1 MKIKDLR
8 EIERIDPFALG
19 ENRVNGYIDQA
30 VKVTGLNRDFFE
42 YFAKIALLG
51 KKEEFLEN
59 FTYNTHFFNG
69 GDDVKIIALRF
80 VAIIRKQQTRVFKT
94 PFILGEIDVKGMEL
108 KEMMDYGLFGG
119 SHFWFLNA
127 VQWDE
132 QNILYYNDCS
142 KEFFIKPIWEIL

>member
-8 EIERIDPFALG
+8 KMEKIDPFTLE
-19 ENRVNGYIDQA
+19 ENRINEYIDKA

-42 YFAKIALLG
+42 YFAKIALLE
-51 KKEEFLEN
+51 KKDEFLEN

-80 VAIIRKQQTRVFKT
+80 VAIIRKQQTRIFKS
-94 PFILGEIDVKGMEL
+94 PFILGDLNVKEMEL
-108 KEMMDYGLFGG
+108 KEMMDYGFGS

-132 QNILYYNDCS
+132 QNIVYYNDCS
-142 KEFFIKPIWEIL
+142 KEFFIKPIWDVL